1 MKDKNNS
8 FSVEDI
14 HRVRE
19 EIYEKTKDLSSD
31 ELVNYIND
39 KADEVRKK
47 INKNKKEKLAV

>member
-8 FSVEDI
+8 FSVDDI

-47 INKNKKEKLAV
+47 QIKTKKKN